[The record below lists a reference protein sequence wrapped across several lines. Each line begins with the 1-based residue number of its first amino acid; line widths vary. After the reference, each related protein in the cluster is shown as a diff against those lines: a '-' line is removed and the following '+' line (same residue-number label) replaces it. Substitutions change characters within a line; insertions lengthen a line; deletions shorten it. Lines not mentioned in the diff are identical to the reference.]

1 MNDPDSF
8 RFLDLILSV
17 IQKIPLDNKKTK
29 GIFVYK
35 KVMYIN
41 LVIPSVLKIK
51 TAQQGKLTSR
61 RNLKKREL
69 PITHLERYPYQSFWT
84 KLRPISFM
92 NILPV
97 EVFSSFFYFH
107 DFERFSSFFC
117 VTAGRSVMVQLLAQ
131 PILPSSSD
139 MLSPVWS
146 LWPFSDQNCGIQV
159 VV

>member
-61 RNLKKREL
+61 RSLKKREL

-117 VTAGRSVMVQLLAQ
+117 VTVFGYSANEIVFQKLMFCKAVYTRLEFPLFHHYFG
-131 PILPSSSD
+131 I
-139 MLSPVWS
+139 
-146 LWPFSDQNCGIQV
+146 FSF
-159 VV
+159 